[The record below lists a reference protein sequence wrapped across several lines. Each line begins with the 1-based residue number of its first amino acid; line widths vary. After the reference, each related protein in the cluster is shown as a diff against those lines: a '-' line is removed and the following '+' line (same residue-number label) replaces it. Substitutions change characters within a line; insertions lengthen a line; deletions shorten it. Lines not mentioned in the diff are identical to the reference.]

1 VVSTQSTTRY
11 PCGIFFFFFFFD
23 ESGYDHKIRQAEM
36 KLSAKIAILTEF
48 YHVVVDGSLGL
59 GKGVGVLGYVTVP
72 LVL

>member
-1 VVSTQSTTRY
+1 MH
-11 PCGIFFFFFFFD
+11 D